1 MISEAQGYQIY
12 ADTPT
17 HTHTHIKHEDTQAGT
32 EADSLMGGVG
42 IVILTV

>member
-12 ADTPT
+12 ANTQTPV
-17 HTHTHIKHEDTQAGT
+17 KQEDRQVGRQF
-32 EADSLMGGVG
+32 DGRGG